1 VTRTGRSRRADQR
14 SEERREPV
22 ELLAVPAEPP
32 PTSWT
37 LPDPHL
43 AGEDELVGVGA
54 DLEPG
59 TLLSAYRRGL
69 FPMPVSGTALIGWW
83 SPDPRAVLPL
93 DGLVVSRSLRRS
105 LRRYEVR
112 IDSSFDRVVEACAD
126 PSRDGGWITPAIRR
140 AYGELHR
147 LGWAHSVE
155 TWDPTSREL
164 VGGLYGVMV
173 GGLFA
178 GESMFHRA
186 NDASKVALVALVEEL
201 RAIGA
206 SLLDVQWLTP
216 HLASLGATE
225 VSRAAYL
232 EELPTALRSPAQ
244 PFGAASPEPSARS
257 TRPARPAR
265 LAR

>member
-1 VTRTGRSRRADQR
+1 
-14 SEERREPV
+14 
-22 ELLAVPAEPP
+22 
-32 PTSWT
+32 
-37 LPDPHL
+37 
-43 AGEDELVGVGA
+43 
-54 DLEPG
+54 
-59 TLLSAYRRGL
+59 
-69 FPMPVSGTALIGWW
+69 
-83 SPDPRAVLPL
+83 
-93 DGLVVSRSLRRS
+93 
-105 LRRYEVR
+105 
-112 IDSSFDRVVEACAD
+112 
-126 PSRDGGWITPAIRR
+126 
-140 AYGELHR
+140 
-147 LGWAHSVE
+147 VE